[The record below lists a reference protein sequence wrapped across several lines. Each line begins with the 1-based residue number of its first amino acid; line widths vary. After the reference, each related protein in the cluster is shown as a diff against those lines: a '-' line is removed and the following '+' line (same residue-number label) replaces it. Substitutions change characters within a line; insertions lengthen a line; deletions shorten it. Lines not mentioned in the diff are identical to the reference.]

1 MQLLEKEGNLM
12 KIKVSPSL
20 MCCKVE
26 EYKPYMELFEKV
38 GLDSIHF
45 DIMDGNYVKNVMLGT
60 TMYQDVKRL
69 SKLPVDVH
77 IMSYRPEEYLE
88 YYHIQPGDR
97 VSFHPETTAQPYKLL
112 QTIRDKGCKAGL
124 VLNPGTPIAY
134 LEECIDLVDYV
145 TLMTVNPGF
154 AGQKMVPDAPK
165 KIQRVRELLNHYG
178 KEIDLVVDGNTT
190 IKNSSL
196 MRAAGA
202 NVFVVGTSSIIK
214 GLDCFEAM
222 YHEYVDTLEK

>member
-1 MQLLEKEGNLM
+1 M
-12 KIKVSPSL
+12 KIKVSPSI

-26 EYKPYMELFEKV
+26 EYKPYMELFEEV

-45 DIMDGNYVKNVMLGT
+45 DIMDGTYVKNVMLGT
-60 TMYQDVKRL
+60 TIYKDIKRL

-88 YYHIQPGDR
+88 YYDVMPGDR

-112 QTIRDKGCKAGL
+112 QTIKDKGCKAGL

-165 KIQRVRELLNHYG
+165 KIKRVRALLDHYG
-178 KEIDLVVDGNTT
+178 KDIDLVVDGNTT
-190 IKNSSL
+190 IENSKI
-196 MRAAGA
+196 MRDAGA
-202 NVFVVGTSSIIK
+202 NLFVVGTSSIIK
-214 GLDCFEAM
+214 GLDVFKTM
-222 YHEYVDTLEK
+222 YQEYVDALEK